1 MVGSCFCVVT
11 LWLFF
16 QSSSGLPPIQTIFS
30 QHQTDALRDLVHE
43 QARVDVDLRPLMND
57 HGKLSAQQVGL
68 SFDKLLR
75 QYRLLQAKVTN
86 SQVDTNYAW
95 LELQLEASF
104 EDQRRGR
111 RIRVVFSFHFKQ
123 VGGQLALR
131 RWVLQ
136 DIY

>member
-1 MVGSCFCVVT
+1 MFVATFGMAT
-11 LWLFF
+11 LWLLMHT
-16 QSSSGLPPIQTIFS
+16 SSGLPPIQTIFT
-30 QHQTDALRDLVHE
+30 QHQTAALRELVHE
-43 QARVDVDLRPLMND
+43 QTRVDVDLRPMLND

-75 QYRLLQAKVTN
+75 QYRLLEAKVTN

-111 RIRVVFSFHFKQ
+111 QMRVVFAFHFKQ
-123 VGGQLALR
+123 VGQQLVLR